1 MKGFTGRK
9 QNNRN
14 KLSKNYSN
22 ERVKKKK
29 KDEVMVVIATQH
41 CKATFLQ
48 LKTKKEQQCPCDKFT
63 VQEILFNTQKI

>member
-1 MKGFTGRK
+1 MKGFTARK

-14 KLSKNYSN
+14 KLSKNDSD
-22 ERVKKKK
+22 ERVKKK
-29 KDEVMVVIATQH
+29 DEVTVAIATQH
-41 CKATFLQ
+41 CKATVLQ

>member
-1 MKGFTGRK
+1 MKSFTRRK

-14 KLSKNYSN
+14 KLSKNDSN

-29 KDEVMVVIATQH
+29 DEVTVVIATQH